1 MKTLFDY
8 QTQLDIDIVMKI
20 STMIGKDP
28 KNKNL
33 LSYKM
38 DPLFKMA
45 AAININIM
53 TKSPFQSIA

>member
-53 TKSPFQSIA
+53 TKSAFQSIA